1 MPVGKGAWMRGLTW
15 KRGEQGPEGWVAR
28 LPHTPGPA
36 QGSRRHGT
44 AWPSFQDENHFR
56 MKAFL

>member
-44 AWPSFQDENHFR
+44 AWPSFQDENQ
-56 MKAFL
+56 KAFL

>member
-1 MPVGKGAWMRGLTW
+1 MGKGAWMRGLTW

-28 LPHTPGPA
+28 LPHTPGPG

-44 AWPSFQDENHFR
+44 AWPSFQDENQ
-56 MKAFL
+56 KAFL